1 MKAEMHG
8 VVLEKVSKGKL
19 RTGPLNWAEYI
30 VYYVT
35 PPAKFEASPSI

>member
-8 VVLEKVSKGKL
+8 VVLGKVSKGKL
-19 RTGPLNWAEYI
+19 RTGHLNWGVYI
-30 VYYVT
+30 VYYVI